1 MEEYGRKCLLGY
13 GSNGKINVYY
23 EIPCLF
29 SLCLRYT
36 FAIPSLQDCCKA
48 GITAVSKH
56 FYACLVAVGS
66 K

>member
-29 SLCLRYT
+29 SLYLRYT
-36 FAIPSLQDCCKA
+36 FATPLLSLRYK
-48 GITAVSKH
+48 TAVKP
-56 FYACLVAVGS
+56 V
-66 K
+66 